1 MGGKLVAN
9 ILIVSGHTNLDDSVA
24 NKEILYRLR
33 ELLSNAEFD
42 LLSELYPDYKID
54 VEKEQE
60 KLQKADIIVLQY
72 PIFWYSMPSLL
83 ERWMEE
89 VFQHGFS
96 HGTTGDKLKGKKLII
111 SFTTGAPEEAYT
123 KEGRMGYT
131 IEEFLNPIKA
141 TCKQCQM
148 VYYGAVKTHGVSYQI
163 RQEKSKE
170 IKEKALKHANELEK
184 MINEIKN
191 D

>member
-1 MGGKLVAN
+1 MAN

-24 NKEILYRLR
+24 NKEILYRLK
-33 ELLSNAEFD
+33 ELLPDVEFD

-96 HGTTGDKLKGKKLII
+96 HGTTGDKLKGKRLII

-123 KEGRMGYT
+123 KEGRMRYT
-131 IEEFLNPIKA
+131 IGEFLNPIKA
-141 TCKQCQM
+141 TCKQC
-148 VYYGAVKTHGVSYQI
+148 
-163 RQEKSKE
+163 
-170 IKEKALKHANELEK
+170 
-184 MINEIKN
+184 
-191 D
+191 